1 MCTFDAPISRC
12 EVVREMVITDQT
24 QRECAFEHGCAAGI
38 RCPLDGFFTGVDF
51 SPGVPPTRVERPR
64 LRHAA

>member
-24 QRECAFEHGCAAGI
+24 QRECAFEHGCAPGI
-38 RCPLDGFFTGVDF
+38 KCPLGGFFTGVDF
-51 SPGVPPTRVERPR
+51 SPGLVPKRVERPR